1 MTKTEIFNK
10 EAAMGNQ
17 QDYIESGGFSQYL
30 YKDHY
35 GFSAKEVNGVRGKV
49 VLDQRDPN
57 GQHYSLPSYANSS
70 DMYFK
75 VSKGGEVIQGRLYI
89 DRKSVLDFDWG
100 HTHTNKSDGKTFTK
114 GTIHVQVYSVD
125 SNGKPTRHSDSARH
139 MTNAEIKKYG
149 SLIKAYNPNVK
160 FR

>member
-1 MTKTEIFNK
+1 
-10 EAAMGNQ
+10 MGNQ
-17 QDYIESGGFSQYL
+17 QEYIESGGFSQYL

-35 GFSAKEVNGVRGKV
+35 KFSAKEINGVRGKV

-57 GQHYSLPSYANSS
+57 GQHYSLPSYANTS

-75 VSKGGEVIQGRLYI
+75 AAKDGEVIQGRLYI

-100 HTHTNKSDGKTFTK
+100 HTHTNSSDGKVFTK
-114 GTIHVQVYSVD
+114 GTIHVQKYNVD
-125 SNGKPTRHSDSARH
+125 SKGKLIRHSNNARL
-139 MTNAEIKKYG
+139 MTDTEIKKYG
-149 SLIKAYNPNVK
+149 PIIKAYNPNVK